1 MSEEIKND
9 FCQQSE
15 TGRKLFNTFVDER
28 LETGKVNFW
37 LTMRKMKVKT
47 WPSSCKVIKMKA
59 AVKVVELKEDRSLFA
74 QLMMICKSRPEVD
87 IKKAI
92 ALEFSVDPRSLSAPD
107 GTMLHCPCKSALM
120 HILEKLAGESSSE
133 VTCQPVP

>member
-37 LTMRKMKVKT
+37 LTMRKMKLKT

-87 IKKAI
+87 IKFKQLPSNSQWTQGLFLLLMVPCCTAYARVPLCI
-92 ALEFSVDPRSLSAPD
+92 YWRSSRV
-107 GTMLHCPCKSALM
+107 S
-120 HILEKLAGESSSE
+120 LA
-133 VTCQPVP
+133 VR

>member
-1 MSEEIKND
+1 MTCIIWSPERS
-9 FCQQSE
+9 CL
-15 TGRKLFNTFVDER
+15 RKSRTTSVNRVKQVENCSTHFVDER

-37 LTMRKMKVKT
+37 LTMRKTKLKT

-92 ALEFSVDPRSLSAPD
+92 ALEFPVDPRSLSAPD
-107 GTMLHCPCKSALM
+107 GTIYAALPMLECPYAYT
-120 HILEKLAGESSSE
+120 GEARG
-133 VTCQPVP
+133 